1 MHLTPK
7 HAPDSLSDVPA
18 QLRCPRSPAQVYETV
33 MINDDAK
40 KTGKIVKKLGL
51 TVPPRQLRGTDST
64 QKLRAVMRAWL
75 PLAGAVLGMVAK
87 HLPSPTESATSRIDK
102 VRARSAVC
110 FRPWPPCSRCVAPS
124 HMMSHQLWPESL
136 APTSTPEVE
145 AQVDH
150 MREAVA
156 KCASTSD
163 DVRAVQ

>member
-1 MHLTPK
+1 
-7 HAPDSLSDVPA
+7 
-18 QLRCPRSPAQVYETV
+18 

-102 VRARSAVC
+102 VRARSALCVSL
-110 FRPWPPCSRCVAPS
+110 WPPCSRRVAPFP
-124 HMMSHQLWPESL
+124 HNVVP
-136 APTSTPEVE
+136 
-145 AQVDH
+145 
-150 MREAVA
+150 AVA
-156 KCASTSD
+156 RVAGAHVD
-163 DVRAVQ
+163 ARGGGAGGPHA